1 MSLSVSILDAP
12 SEFIKLASFP
22 DTRVLVKLA
31 GSDSAR
37 WYGLSSSDPVIGML
51 LRTLSTAATHV
62 QDPCEAFPLGL
73 SSRESLFFSSK
84 NDFPCR
90 KYELLLSFHVP
101 LVALASRK
109 LIVQH
114 TQTYTLYN
122 IGTHI
127 HAMCYILI
135 FNQIYQG
142 IIYIS

>member
-31 GSDSAR
+31 GADSAR
-37 WYGLSSSDPVIGML
+37 WCGLSSSDPVIGML
-51 LRTLSTAATHV
+51 FRTLSTAAMRV
-62 QDPCEAFPLGL
+62 QDPCETFPLGL

-90 KYELLLSFHVP
+90 KYELLLSFRVP
-101 LVALASRK
+101 LVALASGK

-114 TQTYTLYN
+114 TQTHTLY
-122 IGTHI
+122 
-127 HAMCYILI
+127 L
-135 FNQIYQG
+135 
-142 IIYIS
+142 